1 MHTAAAAELRILFPF
16 AETKAAIIA
25 ESIQPLP
32 VMELIILSPLYIQKA
47 VFPSVTISILPVI
60 ATTAPVFN
68 EKFPANSTAL
78 ARFFSVTLSSTFAST
93 PIVFPLPVIS
103 VFISDIFPL
112 ITENLTS
119 FISLTAVSVRIFDA
133 PTPTVTINKG
143 DFAFLVGSSGS
154 GKSTLIK
161 LILKEEEPTSGH
173 IIINGKDTTFLK
185 PKRVPYLRRSMGV
198 VFQDFRLLPDKTVY
212 ENVAFAMYIVRA
224 TPKHIRRQVPMV
236 LAMVGLSD
244 KANVYPN
251 ELSGGEQQ
259 RVALARALVNNP
271 SMLIADEPTGNLDPD
286 TAWDIMRLLNEINLR
301 GTTLVVATHAKDI
314 VDKMNKRVIRIENGN
329 IISDKKGGYDSE
341 A

>member
-1 MHTAAAAELRILFPF
+1 MIEFRNVSKKYDTGTE
-16 AETKAAIIA
+16 
-25 ESIQPLP
+25 
-32 VMELIILSPLYIQKA
+32 A
-47 VFPSVTISILPVI
+47 VH
-60 ATTAPVFN
+60 N
-68 EKFPANSTAL
+68 AN
-78 ARFFSVTLSSTFAST
+78 FV
-93 PIVFPLPVIS
+93 
-103 VFISDIFPL
+103 
-112 ITENLTS
+112 
-119 FISLTAVSVRIFDA
+119 
-133 PTPTVTINKG
+133 INKG

-212 ENVAFAMYIVRA
+212 ENVAFAMYIVKA

-236 LAMVGLSD
+236 LSLVGLSG
-244 KANVYPN
+244 KAKMYPN

-259 RVALARALVNNP
+259 RVALARALVNP

-314 VDKMNKRVIRIENGN
+314 VDRMNKRVIRIENGN